1 MAGTGRTQHYDIP
14 IYNAGDTVNDLNT
27 YNNAMEIIDTQLDTV
42 DTLATANQ
50 EEFTSLN
57 AQVQKQQGD
66 ITKLQE
72 GVVNAQGTANGAL
85 AQIQEI
91 VNPTVFSMPKTDTNT
106 PGSITFAVND
116 SMIVIRTF
124 NIYNTTTP
132 PSITISGTPRYIY
145 AKADGQ
151 NPFNFK
157 PNEYY
162 NADAMF
168 IAHKTINPNTTIYS
182 IGAFS
187 ILYDGVNTYLIHN
200 VDWSAIIGT
209 DNINY
214 IFVCGISPVL
224 RNGQPKTGSN

>member
-85 AQIQEI
+85 AQIQEL
-91 VNPTVFSMPKTDTNT
+91 VNPQLVTFSPMPSSDTSPRALLRNDMVISFPNLVIRSIT
-106 PGSITFAVND
+106 YPSITFNGNSLYLLGKIDNA
-116 SMIVIRTF
+116 
-124 NIYNTTTP
+124 
-132 PSITISGTPRYIY
+132 
-145 AKADGQ
+145 
-151 NPFNFK
+151 NPFNMGA
-157 PNEYY
+157 N
-162 NADAMF
+162 NVVGAVGQML
-168 IAHKTINPNTTIYS
+168 ILHNTEGPHAIYTS
-182 IGAFS
+182 GQLVVA
-187 ILYDGVNTYLIHN
+187 YDGVNTYLGSYTN
-200 VDWSAIIGT
+200 L
-209 DNINY
+209 DNILTGTY
-214 IFVCGISPVL
+214 DYGVWLGGIAL
-224 RNGQPKTGSN
+224 YNGQPKNNG

>member
-91 VNPTVFSMPKTDTNT
+91 VSPTTVRIPKVNANVAGVIYFS
-106 PGSITFAVND
+106 VND
-116 SMIVIRTF
+116 SIIIMRSFYIDTPS
-124 NIYNTTTP
+124 TP
-132 PSITISGTPRYIY
+132 PSITVSGTVFYIY
-145 AKADGQ
+145 GKADNQ
-151 NPFNFK
+151 NPFNLNA
-157 PNEYY
+157 NEIQ
-162 NADAMF
+162 AFDTIF
-168 IAHKTINPNTTIYS
+168 ITHRPSAPTITIYTVNS
-182 IGAFS
+182 IRIF
-187 ILYDGVNTYLIHN
+187 YDGVNTYVLSN
-200 VDWSAIIGT
+200 DDWSKTIGV
-209 DNINY
+209 DNIDVVT
-214 IFVCGISPVL
+214 VCPLTPIL
-224 RNGQPKTGSN
+224 RNGQPRTQQ